1 MSTLN
6 LTKYSAYNHYYSADS
21 FVFSMDSYQRWLFNI
36 HLLLTFI
43 NNLDLDPNLILNR
56 PNLPSVL
63 SYGTM
68 GA

>member
-6 LTKYSAYNHYYSADS
+6 LTKYSAYNHYYCPDS
-21 FVFSMDSYQRWLFNI
+21 FVFSMDSYQRRPFNR

-43 NNLDLDPNLILNR
+43 SKLELDPNLILNH

-63 SYGTM
+63 AYGTM